1 MLILGL
7 DIAQITGYALIQ
19 DKNKLIKYGTIEI
32 KLTKTTLTVD
42 KEDTNGLIL
51 GLIRYGY
58 SVYLSDDD
66 EVCFSICSDELT
78 EIKDKG

>member
-1 MLILGL
+1 MRYEMTIREPF
-7 DIAQITGYALIQ
+7 
-19 DKNKLIKYGTIEI
+19 KNSI
-32 KLTKTTLTVD
+32 D
-42 KEDTNGLIL
+42 KETKDNLIVCL
-51 GLIRYGY
+51 VRYGY